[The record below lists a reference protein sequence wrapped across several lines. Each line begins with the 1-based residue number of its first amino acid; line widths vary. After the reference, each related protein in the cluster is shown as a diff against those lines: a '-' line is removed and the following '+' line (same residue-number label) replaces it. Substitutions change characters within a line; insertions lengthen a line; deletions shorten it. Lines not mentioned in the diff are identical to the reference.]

1 MAISV
6 GIGSWADPEYTG
18 ILYPP
23 KTAADERLKVYAT
36 VFDHVEVNSS
46 YYATPRPE
54 VVAGWAKSTPP
65 GFIFHIKL
73 HRAFSQSPRKTAEE
87 GDLLERLLGSVQPLI
102 REKKLGVF
110 LLVLPPTFSPGRH
123 SLDELDALA
132 EKLAPHPLAVE
143 LRHSDWVKGDA
154 RATTLDFFRKRKLV
168 WVAVD
173 MPRIAH
179 ATLMP
184 PVDEV
189 TRPDLAYARLHGR
202 NQQWL
207 TVKSAAERHHY
218 EYAARELTDL
228 ATRIRDLATRATKV
242 YVVANNH
249 AEDFAPKA
257 AIALKERLGE
267 NK

>member
-1 MAISV
+1 MSISV

-36 VFDHVEVNSS
+36 IFDHVEVNSS
-46 YYATPRPE
+46 YYATPRQE
-54 VVAGWAKSTPP
+54 VVAGWDRSTPR

-73 HRAFSQSPRKTAEE
+73 HRAFSQSPQKTAQKS
-87 GDLLERLLGSVQPLI
+87 DLLERLLHSVQPLI
-102 REKKLGVF
+102 QAKKLGVF
-110 LLVLPPTFSPGRH
+110 LLVLQPTFSPERH
-123 SLDELDALA
+123 SLDELDPLA
-132 EKLAPHPLAVE
+132 KKLAPHPLAVE
-143 LRHSDWVKGDA
+143 LRHSDWVKGNA
-154 RATTLDFFRKRKLV
+154 RADTIDFFRQRKLV

-184 PVDEV
+184 SVDEV

-202 NQQWL
+202 NKQWL

-218 EYAARELTDL
+218 DYSARELTDL
-228 ATRIRDLATRATKV
+228 ATRVRDLATRADNV

-257 AIALKERLGE
+257 AIALKRRLSG
-267 NK
+267 KK